1 MDSESEEP
9 RLLHKASGCGNNYG
23 GRIARFANDV
33 RLKDYRGTEL
43 AGFGSDA
50 RIKVD
55 NVEVPAPD
63 LHLLAGVTGNR
74 GGE

>member
-1 MDSESEEP
+1 
-9 RLLHKASGCGNNYG
+9 
-23 GRIARFANDV
+23 
-33 RLKDYRGTEL
+33 LKDYGGTEL
-43 AGFGSDA
+43 PGFGSDA

-63 LHLLAGVTGNR
+63 FHLLTSVTGNC